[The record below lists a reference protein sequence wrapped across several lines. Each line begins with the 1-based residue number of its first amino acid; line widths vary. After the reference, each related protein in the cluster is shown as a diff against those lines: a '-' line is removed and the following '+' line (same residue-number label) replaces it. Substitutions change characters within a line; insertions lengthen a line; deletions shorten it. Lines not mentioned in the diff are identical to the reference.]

1 MVNPGHTQIHV
12 RSYYVAFD
20 APSELC
26 PVCTLQSAIAA
37 GISAW
42 EDPVGCVANG
52 CEAAYWYTLMLPW
65 DATRVGVTL
74 RLGEPEADHT
84 AAAAAASTTTAVAV
98 TVMVLLYCCCPFFKL
113 QRSTAH
119 GFQMEG
125 PMY

>member
-1 MVNPGHTQIHV
+1 MVNPGYTQIHV

-37 GISAW
+37 GILAW

-52 CEAAYWYTLMLPW
+52 CEAGVLVPW
-65 DATRVGVTL
+65 HATRVGVTTL

-84 AAAAAASTTTAVAV
+84 AAAASTTTAVAV